1 MGPAMRVA
9 FVSGGKDSY
18 YAMYRYGGVDL
29 GVMLV
34 YNFPRPSPHT
44 MNIGKSLE
52 SLLACGV
59 PVIVA
64 KLSRGREFDETVD
77 LLRKISPSVIVAGD
91 VYIEDHLKY
100 MERLAKEVG
109 SNLVEPLWGYDPV
122 ELLYR
127 EINDGVRPVVIG
139 AIESLR
145 VYLGKALTMEN
156 VEEFVYNSKNVGVD
170 PLGEHGEY
178 HTLVVDGPLH
188 KHEVSFRVVD
198 VENFGA
204 YVVLRLI

>member
-1 MGPAMRVA
+1 MRVA

-34 YNFPRPSPHT
+34 YDFPRPSPHT
-44 MNIGKSLE
+44 MNIDKSLE

-64 KLSRGREFDETVD
+64 KLNRGREFDETVE
-77 LLRKISPSVIVAGD
+77 LLRKISPSVIVTGD

-109 SNLVEPLWGYDPV
+109 SDLVEPLWGYDPV
-122 ELLYR
+122 ELLYK
-127 EINDGVRPVVIG
+127 EIEDGVRPVVIG
-139 AIESLR
+139 AAESLKG
-145 VYLGKALTMEN
+145 YLGRALAMEN
-156 VEEFVYNSKNVGVD
+156 VEEFVYNTKTAGVD

-178 HTLVVDGPLH
+178 HTLVVNGPLH
-188 KHEVSFRVVD
+188 KHGVSFRVVG
-198 VENFGA
+198 VEDFGT
-204 YVVLRLI
+204 YVILRLI